1 VLLVLGRGLV
11 ILALCLA
18 VGLDRVALQSVAW
31 TTMLVTNAQHSSSLV
46 QVVARTFDGQH
57 PCDLCKRISSAQH
70 SQKKQPT
77 QPSPAK
83 PDLICTARSIRIISF
98 FEEFHYPKTAVQF
111 SERGNSP
118 PVPPPRAVLA

>member
-11 ILALCLA
+11 ILALFLA

-31 TTMLVTNAQHSSSLV
+31 TTMLVENAKQTSLA
-46 QVVARTFDGQH
+46 QAVARTFDGQH
-57 PCDLCKRISSAQH
+57 PCDLCKRISSTKD
-70 SQKKQPT
+70 SQKRPVAQPA
-77 QPSPAK
+77 PSK
-83 PDLICTARSIRIISF
+83 PDLICSTGIIRIISF
-98 FEEFHYPKTAVQF
+98 FEDFHYAETAIQF